1 MVENVEYLD
10 LSEFEGPEKEGGVFR
25 VRALD
30 ELEIQGRSKN
40 IKDYT

>member
-1 MVENVEYLD
+1 VNLKGRR
-10 LSEFEGPEKEGGVFR
+10 LKGGGGGFR

-40 IKDYT
+40 IKDCT